1 MTKSMSEQDWRSP
14 GASTFML
21 LIVVVVAGGLTDPL
35 PLWPTNWGDAP
46 SIGATAILAAL
57 INALI
62 SFSRRYG
69 WDSQ

>member
-1 MTKSMSEQDWRSP
+1 MTKSMSETDWRSP

-21 LIVVVVAGGLTDPL
+21 LIVVVLAGGLTDPL
-35 PLWPTNWGDAP
+35 PLWPANWGDAP
-46 SIGATAILAAL
+46 SIGATAIVVAL

-62 SFSRRYG
+62 SFSRRDG

>member
-1 MTKSMSEQDWRSP
+1 MNNSMSNTDWRSP

-21 LIVVVVAGGLTDPL
+21 LIVVVLAAGLNDPL
-35 PLWPTNWGDAP
+35 PFWPANWGDAP
-46 SIGATAILAAL
+46 SIGAAAILVAL